1 MSRLGLGMRLVLALT
16 TMLVLGFPPRKI
28 LHFALQVEWVVLEM
42 GGQRGGLS
50 GTLKGWRGG
59 ACRAL
64 MIYVMASS
72 LKVQGIGDATSETKS
87 HDVIGCSGAAHKQLS
102 LLGRWAMLPSLCA
115 KVSSPASLHP
125 LGGSVRL
132 GTAHISSQFC
142 SFHFCNIPVEY
153 HDYMQHYRCNTNT
166 DIDYALEF
174 SGYVIS

>member
-1 MSRLGLGMRLVLALT
+1 MSRLGLRMRLVLALT
-16 TMLVLGFPPRKI
+16 TMLVLGLPPRKI
-28 LHFALQVEWVVLEM
+28 LHFALQVEWVMLEM

-50 GTLKGWRGG
+50 GTLKGWGGG

-64 MIYVMASS
+64 TIYVMASS
-72 LKVQGIGDATSETKS
+72 LKVQGIGDATSKTKS
-87 HDVIGCSGAAHKQLS
+87 HDVISCSGAAHKQLS

-115 KVSSPASLHP
+115 GVSSPASLHL

-132 GTAHISSQFC
+132 GTAHISSRSC
-142 SFHFCNIPVEY
+142 SFHYCNIPVEY
-153 HDYMQHYRCNTNT
+153 HDYMQHYRYNTNT